1 MHEMSIAES
10 IIEIVQQ
17 HLPKD
22 EGCKV
27 RSVTLRVGAL
37 AGVVPESLEFCF
49 TALTTDTPLE
59 GARLTIGRV
68 PLTVTC
74 RACSVT
80 SEIDL
85 ESFVCPACKNSNI
98 EVLSGMELQVTEI
111 ETDDG
116 GEDPA

>member
-17 HLPKD
+17 HLPKH

-37 AGVVPESLEFCF
+37 AGIVPESLEFCF
-49 TALTTDTPLE
+49 TALTTDTPLD

-68 PLTVTC
+68 PLAATC
-74 RACSVT
+74 RACGVT
-80 SEIDL
+80 SEIHL
-85 ESFVCPACKNSNI
+85 ESFACPACQDSNI
-98 EVLSGMELQVTEI
+98 EVLSGTELQVTEI

-116 GEDPA
+116 SEYPA